1 MKVKL
6 KNIGML
12 DEAEFEV
19 GNITLICGENNT
31 GKTYVTYSL
40 YGYLDFLSNN
50 LASVFFSIVQKHL
63 NILIPEE
70 YTITI
75 SIREI
80 LAIYKEVIEKT
91 YDDYKEKLSE
101 ILAGKDG
108 DFDDSVFLNQALDCF
123 LNKLSNDDIVNRFKE
138 FSEYKNLINLS
149 EINSEYIKL
158 DYKNDDEN
166 FEVKD
171 RIIMIKTMQL
181 LTSFFLFLTPKYPR
195 AFILSAER
203 TGASMFQ
210 KELDVNKNEIVDRI
224 SQVRSSDIKE
234 AVIDILVEKYSR
246 YPKPVKD
253 NIYFVRELDEVVKKT
268 SFIQEGINKN
278 SKSKNLYQNILDLL
292 FEIVGG
298 KYLVS
303 GEGVEF
309 APGAKKR
316 ITKGKFL
323 IQRASSSVRSL
334 LILNHYILHE
344 AQIGDI
350 LMIDEPELNLHPKNQ
365 ILLAR
370 FFTLLANAGIKIF
383 ITTHSDYIVRELNNC
398 IMLNGLTSEQ
408 TQTLKSKGYVEENKI
423 DFKDIKAYI
432 AKNIKGKN
440 ILEEVR
446 ITKEEGIFM
455 NTFDKP
461 IDTQNEN
468 QSMIYEKICEARY
481 DK

>member
-6 KNIGML
+6 KNVGML

-31 GKTYVTYSL
+31 GKTYATYSL

-50 LASVFFSIVQKHL
+50 LTSVFFSIVQKHL

-70 YTITI
+70 YTIEI
-75 SIREI
+75 SIDKI
-80 LAIYKEVIEKT
+80 IAIYKDTIKNT
-91 YDDYKEKLSE
+91 YSDYKEKLSE

-108 DFDDSVFLNQALDCF
+108 DFDDSIFSNQELDHFLGE
-123 LNKLSNDDIVNRFKE
+123 LSNNDIVNSFKE

-149 EINSEYIKL
+149 EINSKYIKL
-158 DYKNDDEN
+158 DYKNDEN
-166 FEVKD
+166 FEIKD

-195 AFILSAER
+195 PFILSAER

-224 SQVRSSDIKE
+224 SQVKGSDIKE

-268 SFIQEGINKN
+268 SFIQDGINKN
-278 SKSKNLYQNILDLL
+278 SKNKNLYQNILDLL

-303 GEGVEF
+303 QEGIEF

-316 ITKGKFL
+316 ITRGKFL

-344 AQIGDI
+344 AQKGDI

-370 FFTLLANAGIKIF
+370 LFTLLANAGIKIF

-398 IMLNGLTSEQ
+398 IMLNKLSDEQ
-408 TQTLKSKGYVEENKI
+408 IHLLKSKSYIKENKI
-423 DFKDIKAYI
+423 DFNNIKAYI

-440 ILEEVR
+440 TLEEVK
-446 ITKEEGIFM
+446 ITEEEGIFM
-455 NTFDKP
+455 NTFDEP

-468 QSMIYEKICEARY
+468 QSMIYEKISEIIY

>member
-6 KNIGML
+6 KNVGML

-31 GKTYVTYSL
+31 GKTYATYSL

-50 LASVFFSIVQKHL
+50 LTSVFFSIVQKHL

-70 YTITI
+70 YTIEI
-75 SIREI
+75 SIDKI
-80 LAIYKEVIEKT
+80 IAIYKDTIKNT
-91 YDDYKEKLSE
+91 YSDYKEKLSE

-108 DFDDSVFLNQALDCF
+108 DFDDSIFSNQELDHFLGE
-123 LNKLSNDDIVNRFKE
+123 LSNNDIVNSFKE

-149 EINSEYIKL
+149 EINSKYIKL
-158 DYKNDDEN
+158 DYKNDEN
-166 FEVKD
+166 FEIKD
-171 RIIMIKTMQL
+171 RIIMIKTMRL

-195 AFILSAER
+195 PFILSAER

-224 SQVRSSDIKE
+224 SQVKGSDIKE

-253 NIYFVRELDEVVKKT
+253 NIYFVRELDEAVKKT
-268 SFIQEGINKN
+268 SFIQDGINKN
-278 SKSKNLYQNILDLL
+278 SKNKNLYQNILDLL

-303 GEGVEF
+303 QEGIEF

-316 ITKGKFL
+316 IARGKFL

-344 AQIGDI
+344 AQKGDI

-370 FFTLLANAGIKIF
+370 LFTLLANAGIKIF

-398 IMLNGLTSEQ
+398 IMLNKLSDEQ
-408 TQTLKSKGYVEENKI
+408 IHLLKSKSYIKENKI
-423 DFKDIKAYI
+423 DFNNIKAYI

-440 ILEEVR
+440 TLEEVK
-446 ITKEEGIFM
+446 ITEEEGIFM
-455 NTFDKP
+455 NTFDEP

-468 QSMIYEKICEARY
+468 QSMIYEKIIY

>member
-6 KNIGML
+6 KNVGML

-31 GKTYVTYSL
+31 GKTYATYSL

-50 LASVFFSIVQKHL
+50 LTSVFFSIVQKHL

-70 YTITI
+70 YTIEI
-75 SIREI
+75 SIDKI
-80 LAIYKEVIEKT
+80 IAIYEDTIKNT
-91 YDDYKEKLSE
+91 YSDYKEKLSE

-108 DFDDSVFLNQALDCF
+108 DFDDSIFLNQKLDHF
-123 LNKLSNDDIVNRFKE
+123 LGELSNNDIVNSFKE

-149 EINSEYIKL
+149 EINSKYIKL
-158 DYKNDDEN
+158 DYKNDEN
-166 FEVKD
+166 FEIKD

-195 AFILSAER
+195 PFILSAER

-224 SQVRSSDIKE
+224 SQVKGSDIKE

-268 SFIQEGINKN
+268 SFIQDGINKN
-278 SKSKNLYQNILDLL
+278 SKNKNLYQNILDLL

-303 GEGVEF
+303 QEGIEF

-316 ITKGKFL
+316 ITRGKFL

-344 AQIGDI
+344 AQKGDI

-370 FFTLLANAGIKIF
+370 LFTLLANAGIKIF

-398 IMLNGLTSEQ
+398 IMLNKLSDEQ
-408 TQTLKSKGYVEENKI
+408 IHLLKSKSYIKENKI
-423 DFKDIKAYI
+423 DFNNIKAYI

-440 ILEEVR
+440 TLEEVK
-446 ITKEEGIFM
+446 ITEEEGIFM
-455 NTFDKP
+455 NTFDEP

-468 QSMIYEKICEARY
+468 QSMIYEKISEIIY

>member
-6 KNIGML
+6 KNVGML

-31 GKTYVTYSL
+31 GKTYATYSL

-50 LASVFFSIVQKHL
+50 LTSVFFSIVQKHL

-70 YTITI
+70 YTIEI
-75 SIREI
+75 SIDKI
-80 LAIYKEVIEKT
+80 IAIYEDTIKNT
-91 YDDYKEKLSE
+91 YSDYKEKLSE

-108 DFDDSVFLNQALDCF
+108 DFDDSIFLNQELDHF
-123 LNKLSNDDIVNRFKE
+123 LGELSNNDIVNSFKE

-149 EINSEYIKL
+149 EINSKYIKL
-158 DYKNDDEN
+158 DYKNDEN
-166 FEVKD
+166 FEIKD

-195 AFILSAER
+195 PFILSAER

-224 SQVRSSDIKE
+224 SQVKGSDIKE

-268 SFIQEGINKN
+268 SFIQDGINKN
-278 SKSKNLYQNILDLL
+278 SKNKNLYQNILDLL

-303 GEGVEF
+303 QEGIEF

-316 ITKGKFL
+316 ITRGK
-323 IQRASSSVRSL
+323 RASSSVRSL

-344 AQIGDI
+344 AQKGDI

-370 FFTLLANAGIKIF
+370 LFTLLANAGIKIF

-398 IMLNGLTSEQ
+398 IMLNKLSDEQ
-408 TQTLKSKGYVEENKI
+408 IHLLKSKSYIKENKI
-423 DFKDIKAYI
+423 DFNNIKAYI

-440 ILEEVR
+440 TLEEVK
-446 ITKEEGIFM
+446 ITEEEGIFM
-455 NTFDKP
+455 NTFDEP

-468 QSMIYEKICEARY
+468 QSMIYEKISEIIY

>member
-6 KNIGML
+6 KNVGML

-31 GKTYVTYSL
+31 GKTYATYSL

-50 LASVFFSIVQKHL
+50 LTSVFFSIVQKHL

-70 YTITI
+70 YTIEI
-75 SIREI
+75 SIDKI
-80 LAIYKEVIEKT
+80 IAIYEDTIKNT
-91 YDDYKEKLSE
+91 YSDYKEKLSE

-108 DFDDSVFLNQALDCF
+108 DFDDSIFLNQELDHF
-123 LNKLSNDDIVNRFKE
+123 LGELSNNDIVNSFKE

-149 EINSEYIKL
+149 EINSKYIKL
-158 DYKNDDEN
+158 DYKNDEN
-166 FEVKD
+166 FEIKD

-195 AFILSAER
+195 PFILSAER

-224 SQVRSSDIKE
+224 SQVKGSDIKE

-268 SFIQEGINKN
+268 SFIQDGINKN
-278 SKSKNLYQNILDLL
+278 SKNKNLYQNILDLL

-303 GEGVEF
+303 QEGIEF

-316 ITKGKFL
+316 ITRGKFL

-344 AQIGDI
+344 AQKGDI

-370 FFTLLANAGIKIF
+370 LFTLLANAGIKIF

-398 IMLNGLTSEQ
+398 IMLNKLSDEQ
-408 TQTLKSKGYVEENKI
+408 IHLLKSKSYIKENKI
-423 DFKDIKAYI
+423 DFNNIKAYI

-440 ILEEVR
+440 TLKEVK
-446 ITKEEGIFM
+446 ITEKEGIFM
-455 NTFDKP
+455 NTFDEP

-468 QSMIYEKICEARY
+468 QSMIYEKISEIIY

>member
-1 MKVKL
+1 
-6 KNIGML
+6 
-12 DEAEFEV
+12 FE
-19 GNITLICGENNT
+19 I
-31 GKTYVTYSL
+31 
-40 YGYLDFLSNN
+40 
-50 LASVFFSIVQKHL
+50 
-63 NILIPEE
+63 
-70 YTITI
+70 
-75 SIREI
+75 
-80 LAIYKEVIEKT
+80 
-91 YDDYKEKLSE
+91 
-101 ILAGKDG
+101 
-108 DFDDSVFLNQALDCF
+108 
-123 LNKLSNDDIVNRFKE
+123 
-138 FSEYKNLINLS
+138 
-149 EINSEYIKL
+149 
-158 DYKNDDEN
+158 
-166 FEVKD
+166 KD

-195 AFILSAER
+195 PFILSAER

-224 SQVRSSDIKE
+224 SQVKGSDIKE

-268 SFIQEGINKN
+268 SFIQDGINKN
-278 SKSKNLYQNILDLL
+278 SKNKNLYQNILDLL

-303 GEGVEF
+303 QEGIEF

-316 ITKGKFL
+316 ITRGKFL

-344 AQIGDI
+344 AQKGDI

-370 FFTLLANAGIKIF
+370 LFTLLANAGIKIF

-398 IMLNGLTSEQ
+398 IMLNKLSDEQ
-408 TQTLKSKGYVEENKI
+408 IHLLKSKSYIKENKI
-423 DFKDIKAYI
+423 DFNNIKAYI

-440 ILEEVR
+440 TLEEVK
-446 ITKEEGIFM
+446 ITEEEGIFM
-455 NTFDKP
+455 NTFDEP

-468 QSMIYEKICEARY
+468 QSMIYEKISEIIY

>member
-6 KNIGML
+6 KNVGML

-31 GKTYVTYSL
+31 GKTYATYSL

-50 LASVFFSIVQKHL
+50 LTSVFFSIVQKHL

-70 YTITI
+70 YTIEI
-75 SIREI
+75 SIDKI
-80 LAIYKEVIEKT
+80 IAIYKDTIKNT
-91 YDDYKEKLSE
+91 YSDYKEKLSE

-108 DFDDSVFLNQALDCF
+108 DFDDSIFSNQELDHFLGE
-123 LNKLSNDDIVNRFKE
+123 LSNNDIVNSFKE

-149 EINSEYIKL
+149 EINNKYIKL
-158 DYKNDDEN
+158 DYKNDEN
-166 FEVKD
+166 FEIKD

-195 AFILSAER
+195 PFILSAER

-224 SQVRSSDIKE
+224 SQVKGSDIKE

-268 SFIQEGINKN
+268 SFIQDGINKN
-278 SKSKNLYQNILDLL
+278 SKNKNLYQNILDLL

-303 GEGVEF
+303 QEGIEF

-316 ITKGKFL
+316 ITRGKFL

-344 AQIGDI
+344 AQKGDI

-370 FFTLLANAGIKIF
+370 LFTLLANAGIKIF

-398 IMLNGLTSEQ
+398 IMLNKLSDEQ
-408 TQTLKSKGYVEENKI
+408 IHLLKSKSYIKENKI
-423 DFKDIKAYI
+423 DFNNIKAYI

-440 ILEEVR
+440 TLEEVK
-446 ITKEEGIFM
+446 ITEEEGIFM
-455 NTFDKP
+455 NTFDEP

-468 QSMIYEKICEARY
+468 QSM
-481 DK
+481 

>member
-31 GKTYVTYSL
+31 GKTYATYSL
-40 YGYLDFLSNN
+40 YGYLDFLNN
-50 LASVFFSIVQKHL
+50 NFISSILPIVQQYL
-63 NILIPEE
+63 NDIKLEE
-70 YTITI
+70 YTIKIPIHKIITI
-75 SIREI
+75 YEDII
-80 LAIYKEVIEKT
+80 KNIHKT
-91 YDDYKEKLSE
+91 YKEKLSE

-108 DFDDSVFLNQALDCF
+108 DFDSSSFFNKDLDSF
-123 LNKLSNDDIVNRFKE
+123 LNKIDIDYIVTSFEDFSN
-138 FSEYKNLINLS
+138 SKNLINLS
-149 EINSEYIKL
+149 AINKEYIEL
-158 DYKNDDEN
+158 DYKNDEEN
-166 FEVKD
+166 FEAKN
-171 RIIMIKTMQL
+171 RLTIIKIMQF
-181 LTSFFLFLTPKYPR
+181 LTSFFIFLTPKYPR

-210 KELDVNKNEIVDRI
+210 KELDVNKNEIVDKI
-224 SQVRSSDIKE
+224 SQVKGSDIKE

-253 NIYFVRELDEVVKKT
+253 NIYFVRELDEVIKQT
-268 SFIQEGINKN
+268 SFIQDGISKN
-278 SKSKNLYQNILDLL
+278 SKNKDLYQNILDLL

-298 KYLVS
+298 KYLV
-303 GEGVEF
+303 GREGIEF

-334 LILNHYILHE
+334 LILNHYILYK
-344 AQIGDI
+344 AQKGDI

-370 FFTLLANAGIKIF
+370 LFTLLANAGIKVF

-398 IMLNGLTSEQ
+398 IMLNKLSDEQ
-408 TQTLKSKGYVEENKI
+408 IHSLKSKNYIKENKI
-423 DFKDIKAYI
+423 DSKNIKAYI

-440 ILEEVR
+440 TLEEVK
-446 ITKEEGIFM
+446 ITEEEGIFM
-455 NTFDKP
+455 NTFDDP

-468 QSMIYEKICEARY
+468 QSIIYEKIWNQN

>member
-1 MKVKL
+1 
-6 KNIGML
+6 
-12 DEAEFEV
+12 E
-19 GNITLICGENNT
+19 
-31 GKTYVTYSL
+31 S
-40 YGYLDFLSNN
+40 
-50 LASVFFSIVQKHL
+50 
-63 NILIPEE
+63 
-70 YTITI
+70 
-75 SIREI
+75 
-80 LAIYKEVIEKT
+80 
-91 YDDYKEKLSE
+91 
-101 ILAGKDG
+101 
-108 DFDDSVFLNQALDCF
+108 
-123 LNKLSNDDIVNRFKE
+123 
-138 FSEYKNLINLS
+138 KNLINLS
-149 EINSEYIKL
+149 EINIEYIKL
-158 DYKNDDEN
+158 DYKNDDKN
-166 FEVKD
+166 FELKD
-171 RIIMIKTMQL
+171 RFIVIKTMQL

-224 SQVRSSDIKE
+224 SQVKSSDIKG

-268 SFIQEGINKN
+268 SFIQDGINKN
-278 SKSKNLYQNILDLL
+278 SKSKDLYQNILDLL

-303 GEGVEF
+303 QEGIEF

-344 AQIGDI
+344 AQKGDI

-370 FFTLLANAGIKIF
+370 LFTLLANAGIKIF
-383 ITTHSDYIVRELNNC
+383 ITTHSDYVVRELNNC
-398 IMLNGLTSEQ
+398 IILNGLTSEQ
-408 TQTLKSKGYVEENKI
+408 IQMFKLKDYIEENKI
-423 DFKDIKAYI
+423 DSKDIKAYI
-432 AKNIKGKN
+432 AKNVKGKN
-440 ILEEVR
+440 ILEKVK
-446 ITKEEGIFM
+446 ITQEEGIFM
-455 NTFDKP
+455 STFDEP

-468 QSMIYEKICEARY
+468 QSMIYEKICEIRY

>member
-6 KNIGML
+6 KNVGML
-12 DEAEFEV
+12 NEAEFEV
-19 GNITLICGENNT
+19 GVITLICGENNT
-31 GKTYVTYSL
+31 GKTYATYSL

-50 LASVFFSIVQKHL
+50 LTGVFFSTVQKHL
-63 NILIPEE
+63 NDLNSKE
-70 YTITI
+70 YIIVISMDQIITI
-75 SIREI
+75 YKDII
-80 LAIYKEVIEKT
+80 KNIYG
-91 YDDYKEKLSE
+91 DYKEKLSE

-108 DFDDSVFLNQALDCF
+108 DFDDSVFLNQELDNF
-123 LNKLSNDDIVNRFKE
+123 LDKLSNDDIVKSFKE

-158 DYKNDDEN
+158 DYKNNDEN
-166 FEVKD
+166 FESKN

-268 SFIQEGINKN
+268 SFIQDGINKN
-278 SKSKNLYQNILDLL
+278 SKNKNLYQNILDLL

-303 GEGVEF
+303 QEGIEF

-334 LILNHYILHE
+334 LILNHYILYE
-344 AQIGDI
+344 AQQGDI

-370 FFTLLANAGIKIF
+370 LFTLLANAGIKIF

-398 IMLNGLTSEQ
+398 IMLNGLASEQ
-408 TQTLKSKGYVEENKI
+408 IQMLKSKGYIEENKI

-432 AKNIKGKN
+432 AKNVKGKN
-440 ILEEVR
+440 ILEEVK

-455 NTFDKP
+455 NTFDEP

-468 QSMIYEKICEARY
+468 QSMIYEKIMR
-481 DK
+481 D

>member
-6 KNIGML
+6 KNVGML

-31 GKTYVTYSL
+31 GKTYATYSL

-50 LASVFFSIVQKHL
+50 LTSVFFSIVQKHL

-70 YTITI
+70 YTIEI
-75 SIREI
+75 SIDKI
-80 LAIYKEVIEKT
+80 IAIYEDTIKNT
-91 YDDYKEKLSE
+91 YSDYKEKLSE

-108 DFDDSVFLNQALDCF
+108 DFDDSIFLNQELDHF
-123 LNKLSNDDIVNRFKE
+123 LGELSNNDIVNSFKE

-149 EINSEYIKL
+149 EINSKYIKL
-158 DYKNDDEN
+158 DYKNDEN
-166 FEVKD
+166 FEIKD

-195 AFILSAER
+195 PFILSAER

-224 SQVRSSDIKE
+224 SQVKGSDIKE

-253 NIYFVRELDEVVKKT
+253 NIYFVRELDEVAKKT
-268 SFIQEGINKN
+268 SFIQDGINKN
-278 SKSKNLYQNILDLL
+278 SKNKNLYQNILDLL

-303 GEGVEF
+303 QEGIEF

-316 ITKGKFL
+316 ITRGKFL

-344 AQIGDI
+344 AQKGDI

-370 FFTLLANAGIKIF
+370 LFTLLANAGIKIF

-398 IMLNGLTSEQ
+398 IMLNKLSDEQ
-408 TQTLKSKGYVEENKI
+408 IHLLKSKSYIKENKI
-423 DFKDIKAYI
+423 DFNNIKAYI

-440 ILEEVR
+440 TLEEVK
-446 ITKEEGIFM
+446 ITEEEGIFM
-455 NTFDKP
+455 NTFDEP

-468 QSMIYEKICEARY
+468 QSMIYEKISEIIY

>member
-6 KNIGML
+6 KNVGML

-31 GKTYVTYSL
+31 GKTYATYSL

-50 LASVFFSIVQKHL
+50 LTSVFFSIVQKHL

-70 YTITI
+70 YTIEI
-75 SIREI
+75 SIDKI
-80 LAIYKEVIEKT
+80 IAIYEDTIKNT
-91 YDDYKEKLSE
+91 YSDYKEKLSE

-108 DFDDSVFLNQALDCF
+108 DFDDSIFLNQELDHF
-123 LNKLSNDDIVNRFKE
+123 LGELSNNDIVNSFKE

-149 EINSEYIKL
+149 EINSKYIKL
-158 DYKNDDEN
+158 DYKNDEN
-166 FEVKD
+166 FEIKD

-195 AFILSAER
+195 PFILSAER

-224 SQVRSSDIKE
+224 SQVKGSDIKE

-268 SFIQEGINKN
+268 SFIQDGINKN
-278 SKSKNLYQNILDLL
+278 SKNKNLYQNILDLL

-303 GEGVEF
+303 QEGIEF

-316 ITKGKFL
+316 ITRGKFL
-323 IQRASSSVRSL
+323 IQGASSSVRSL

-344 AQIGDI
+344 AQKGDI

-370 FFTLLANAGIKIF
+370 LFTLLANAGIKIF

-398 IMLNGLTSEQ
+398 IMLNKLSDEQ
-408 TQTLKSKGYVEENKI
+408 IHLLKSKSYIKENKI
-423 DFKDIKAYI
+423 DFNNIKAYI

-440 ILEEVR
+440 TLEEVK
-446 ITKEEGIFM
+446 ITEEEGIFM
-455 NTFDKP
+455 NTFDEP

-468 QSMIYEKICEARY
+468 QSMIYEKISEIIY

>member
-6 KNIGML
+6 KNVGML

-31 GKTYVTYSL
+31 GKTYATYSL

-50 LASVFFSIVQKHL
+50 LTSVFFSIVQKHL

-70 YTITI
+70 YTIEI
-75 SIREI
+75 SIDKI
-80 LAIYKEVIEKT
+80 IAIYEDTIKNT
-91 YDDYKEKLSE
+91 YSDYKEKLSE

-108 DFDDSVFLNQALDCF
+108 DFDDSIFLNQELDHF
-123 LNKLSNDDIVNRFKE
+123 LGELSNNDIVNSFKE

-149 EINSEYIKL
+149 EINSKYIKL
-158 DYKNDDEN
+158 DYKNDEN
-166 FEVKD
+166 FEIKD

-195 AFILSAER
+195 PFILSAER

-224 SQVRSSDIKE
+224 SQVKGSDIKE

-268 SFIQEGINKN
+268 SFIQDGINKN
-278 SKSKNLYQNILDLL
+278 SKNKNLYQNILDLL

-303 GEGVEF
+303 QEGIEF

-316 ITKGKFL
+316 ITRGKFL

-344 AQIGDI
+344 AQKGDI

-370 FFTLLANAGIKIF
+370 LFTLLANAGIKIF

-398 IMLNGLTSEQ
+398 IMLNKLSDEQ
-408 TQTLKSKGYVEENKI
+408 IHLLKSKSYIKENKI
-423 DFKDIKAYI
+423 DFNNIKAYI

-440 ILEEVR
+440 TLEEVK
-446 ITKEEGIFM
+446 ITEEEGIFM
-455 NTFDKP
+455 NTFDEP

-468 QSMIYEKICEARY
+468 QSMIYEKISEIIY

>member
-6 KNIGML
+6 KNVGML

-31 GKTYVTYSL
+31 GKTYATYSL

-50 LASVFFSIVQKHL
+50 LTSVFFSIVQKHL
-63 NILIPEE
+63 NILFPEE
-70 YTITI
+70 YTIEI
-75 SIREI
+75 SIDKI
-80 LAIYKEVIEKT
+80 IAIYEDTIKNT
-91 YDDYKEKLSE
+91 YSDYKEKLSE

-108 DFDDSVFLNQALDCF
+108 DFDDSIFLNQELDHF
-123 LNKLSNDDIVNRFKE
+123 LGELSNNDIVNSFKE

-149 EINSEYIKL
+149 EINSKYIKL
-158 DYKNDDEN
+158 DYKNDEN
-166 FEVKD
+166 FEIKD

-195 AFILSAER
+195 PFILSAER

-224 SQVRSSDIKE
+224 SQVKGSDIKE

-268 SFIQEGINKN
+268 SFIQDGINKN
-278 SKSKNLYQNILDLL
+278 SKNKNLYQNILDLL

-303 GEGVEF
+303 QEGIEF

-316 ITKGKFL
+316 ITRGKFL

-344 AQIGDI
+344 AQKGDI

-370 FFTLLANAGIKIF
+370 LFTLLANAGIKIF

-398 IMLNGLTSEQ
+398 IMLNKLSDEQ
-408 TQTLKSKGYVEENKI
+408 IHLLKSKSYIKENKI
-423 DFKDIKAYI
+423 DFNNIKAYI

-440 ILEEVR
+440 TLEEVK
-446 ITKEEGIFM
+446 ITEEEGIFM
-455 NTFDKP
+455 NTFDEP

-468 QSMIYEKICEARY
+468 QSMIYEKISEIIY

>member
-6 KNIGML
+6 KNVGML

-31 GKTYVTYSL
+31 GKTYATYSL

-50 LASVFFSIVQKHL
+50 LTSVFFSIVQKHL

-70 YTITI
+70 YTIEI
-75 SIREI
+75 SIDKI
-80 LAIYKEVIEKT
+80 IAIYKDTIKNT
-91 YDDYKEKLSE
+91 YSDYKEKLSE

-108 DFDDSVFLNQALDCF
+108 DFDDSIFSNQELDHFLGE
-123 LNKLSNDDIVNRFKE
+123 LSNNDIVNSFKE

-149 EINSEYIKL
+149 EINSKYIKL
-158 DYKNDDEN
+158 DYKNDEN
-166 FEVKD
+166 FEIKD
-171 RIIMIKTMQL
+171 RIIMIKTMHL

-195 AFILSAER
+195 PFILSAER

-224 SQVRSSDIKE
+224 SQVKGSDIKE

-268 SFIQEGINKN
+268 SFIQDGINKN
-278 SKSKNLYQNILDLL
+278 SKNKNLYQNILDLL

-303 GEGVEF
+303 QEGIEF

-316 ITKGKFL
+316 ITRGKFL

-344 AQIGDI
+344 AQKGDI

-365 ILLAR
+365 ILLAKL
-370 FFTLLANAGIKIF
+370 FTLLANAGIKIF

-398 IMLNGLTSEQ
+398 IMLNKLSDEQ
-408 TQTLKSKGYVEENKI
+408 IHLLKSKSYIKENKI
-423 DFKDIKAYI
+423 DFNNIKAYI

-440 ILEEVR
+440 TLEEVK
-446 ITKEEGIFM
+446 ITEEEGIFM
-455 NTFDKP
+455 NTFDEP

-468 QSMIYEKICEARY
+468 QSMIYEKIS
-481 DK
+481 

>member
-6 KNIGML
+6 KNVGML

-31 GKTYVTYSL
+31 GKTYATYSL

-50 LASVFFSIVQKHL
+50 LTSVFFSIVQKHL

-70 YTITI
+70 YTIEI
-75 SIREI
+75 SIDKI
-80 LAIYKEVIEKT
+80 IAIYKDTIKNT
-91 YDDYKEKLSE
+91 YSDYKEKLSE

-108 DFDDSVFLNQALDCF
+108 DFDDSIFSNQELDHFLGE
-123 LNKLSNDDIVNRFKE
+123 LSNNDIVNSFKE

-149 EINSEYIKL
+149 EINSKYIKL
-158 DYKNDDEN
+158 DYKNDEN
-166 FEVKD
+166 FEIKD
-171 RIIMIKTMQL
+171 RIIMIKTMRL

-195 AFILSAER
+195 PFILSAER

-224 SQVRSSDIKE
+224 SQVKGSDIKE

-253 NIYFVRELDEVVKKT
+253 NIYFVRELDEAVKKT
-268 SFIQEGINKN
+268 SFIQDGINKN
-278 SKSKNLYQNILDLL
+278 SKNKNLYQNILDLL

-303 GEGVEF
+303 QEGIEF

-316 ITKGKFL
+316 ITRGKFL

-344 AQIGDI
+344 AQKDDI

-370 FFTLLANAGIKIF
+370 LFTLLANAGIKIF

-398 IMLNGLTSEQ
+398 IMLNKLSDEQ
-408 TQTLKSKGYVEENKI
+408 IHLLKSKSYIKENKI
-423 DFKDIKAYI
+423 DFNNIKAYI

-440 ILEEVR
+440 TLEEVK
-446 ITKEEGIFM
+446 ITEEEGIFM
-455 NTFDKP
+455 NTFDEP

-468 QSMIYEKICEARY
+468 QSMIYEKIIY

>member
-6 KNIGML
+6 KNVGML

-31 GKTYVTYSL
+31 GKTYATYSL

-50 LASVFFSIVQKHL
+50 LTSVFFSIVQKHL

-70 YTITI
+70 YTIEI
-75 SIREI
+75 SIDKI
-80 LAIYKEVIEKT
+80 IAIYKDTIKNT
-91 YDDYKEKLSE
+91 YSDYKEKLSE

-108 DFDDSVFLNQALDCF
+108 DFDDSIFSNQELDHFLGE
-123 LNKLSNDDIVNRFKE
+123 LSNNDIVNSFKK

-149 EINSEYIKL
+149 EINSKYIKL
-158 DYKNDDEN
+158 DYKNDEN
-166 FEVKD
+166 FEIKD
-171 RIIMIKTMQL
+171 RIIMIKTMRL

-195 AFILSAER
+195 PFILSAER

-224 SQVRSSDIKE
+224 SQVKGSDIKE

-253 NIYFVRELDEVVKKT
+253 NIYFVRELDEAVKKT
-268 SFIQEGINKN
+268 SFIQDGINKN
-278 SKSKNLYQNILDLL
+278 SKNKNLYQNILDLL

-303 GEGVEF
+303 QEGIEF

-316 ITKGKFL
+316 ITRGKFL

-344 AQIGDI
+344 AQKGDI

-370 FFTLLANAGIKIF
+370 LFTLLANAGIKIF

-398 IMLNGLTSEQ
+398 IMLNKLSDEQ
-408 TQTLKSKGYVEENKI
+408 IHLLKSKSYIKENKI
-423 DFKDIKAYI
+423 DFNNIKAYI

-440 ILEEVR
+440 TLEEVK
-446 ITKEEGIFM
+446 ITEEEGIFM

-468 QSMIYEKICEARY
+468 QSMIYEKIIY

>member
-6 KNIGML
+6 KNVGML

-31 GKTYVTYSL
+31 GKTYATYSL

-50 LASVFFSIVQKHL
+50 LTSVFFSIVQKHL

-70 YTITI
+70 YTIEI
-75 SIREI
+75 SIDKI
-80 LAIYKEVIEKT
+80 IAIYKDTIKNT
-91 YDDYKEKLSE
+91 YSDYKEKLSE

-108 DFDDSVFLNQALDCF
+108 DFDDSIFSNQELDHFLGE
-123 LNKLSNDDIVNRFKE
+123 LSNNDIVNSFKE

-149 EINSEYIKL
+149 EINSKYIKL
-158 DYKNDDEN
+158 DYKNDEN
-166 FEVKD
+166 FEIKD
-171 RIIMIKTMQL
+171 RIIMIKTMRL

-195 AFILSAER
+195 PFILSAER

-224 SQVRSSDIKE
+224 SQVKGSDIKE

-253 NIYFVRELDEVVKKT
+253 NIYFVRELDEAVKKT
-268 SFIQEGINKN
+268 SFIQDGINKN
-278 SKSKNLYQNILDLL
+278 SKNKNLYQNILDLL

-303 GEGVEF
+303 QEGIEF

-316 ITKGKFL
+316 ITRGKFL

-344 AQIGDI
+344 AQKGDI

-370 FFTLLANAGIKIF
+370 LFTLLANAGIKIF

-398 IMLNGLTSEQ
+398 IMLNKLSDEQ
-408 TQTLKSKGYVEENKI
+408 IHLLKSKSYIKENKI
-423 DFKDIKAYI
+423 DFNNIKAYI

-440 ILEEVR
+440 TLEEVK
-446 ITKEEGIFM
+446 ITEEEGIFM
-455 NTFDKP
+455 NTFDEP

-468 QSMIYEKICEARY
+468 QSMIYEKIIY